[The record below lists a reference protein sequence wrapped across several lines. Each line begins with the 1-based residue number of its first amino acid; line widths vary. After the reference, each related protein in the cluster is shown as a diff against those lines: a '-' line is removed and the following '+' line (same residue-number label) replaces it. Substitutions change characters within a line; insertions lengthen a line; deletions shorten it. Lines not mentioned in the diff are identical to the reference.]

1 METAMKCLTLE
12 GAAQEME
19 MEMVLAEAR
28 RMLEAQA
35 GWVTDRE
42 AR

>member
-1 METAMKCLTLE
+1 METVMRCLVPE

-19 MEMVLAEAR
+19 MAMVLAEAR
-28 RMLEAQA
+28 RTLEAQA